1 MNDSM
6 KLFIM
11 QCVMLCLVLFAGWCN
26 SRRRFIV
33 DLKKDDRVVK
43 FIEGMIVLGMVIAII
58 FTILS
63 G

>member
-33 DLKKDDRVVK
+33 DLKEDDRVVK

>member
-33 DLKKDDRVVK
+33 DLKEDDRVVK
-43 FIEGMIVLGMVIAII
+43 FIKGMIVLGMVIAII

>member
-26 SRRRFIV
+26 GRRRFIV